1 MNERL
6 AKFISIIFH
15 PVVIPTLGMV
25 LLLNSGFYF
34 SMLSWEAKRFILMV
48 VFFTTSILPMLTVS
62 ILALN
67 QRFDINMNKSTDRII
82 PALASS
88 VFYYLGFVLLGRV
101 SIFPVLKLYMLASIL
116 VIVALL
122 IISFKWKISIHM
134 AALGSLAGT
143 FFALSFRKGMNPVY
157 ALLIIILI
165 SGLVGTARLALKKH
179 DIWQIVAGY
188 FLGFLILYGVVYF
201 L

>member
-1 MNERL
+1 MSERL
-6 AKFISIIFH
+6 ARLISIVFH
-15 PVVIPTLGMV
+15 PVVIPTLGML

-34 SMLSWEAKRFILMV
+34 SMLSWEAKRFILLV
-48 VFFTTSILPMLTVS
+48 VFFTTCILPMLTVS

-82 PALASS
+82 PALAAS
-88 VFYYLGFVLLGRV
+88 VFYYIGFVLLGRV
-101 SIFPVLKLYMLASIL
+101 TIFPVLKLFMLASIL
-116 VIVALL
+116 VIVAILVT
-122 IISFKWKISIHM
+122 SFKWKISVHM
-134 AALGSLAGT
+134 AAMGSLAGT

-157 ALLIIILI
+157 ALLIIVLV

-188 FLGFLILYGVVYF
+188 VLGFLILYGVVYF
-201 L
+201 V

>member
-1 MNERL
+1 
-6 AKFISIIFH
+6 
-15 PVVIPTLGMV
+15 MV